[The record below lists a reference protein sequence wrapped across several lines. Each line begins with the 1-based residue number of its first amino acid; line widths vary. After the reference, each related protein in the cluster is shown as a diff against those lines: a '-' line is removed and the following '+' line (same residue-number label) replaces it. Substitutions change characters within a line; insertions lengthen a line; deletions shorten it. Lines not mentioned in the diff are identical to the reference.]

1 MSKKITTEIFIER
14 AKQVHGD
21 KYDYSKVDY
30 KKASEKVCI
39 ICPEHGEFW
48 QIPNNHWLGQGCPNC
63 CKNKK
68 LDTKSFIKK
77 AQEKYGNMYDYSKV
91 QYVDAKTKV
100 CIICPEHGEFWQAP
114 AHHLHGNKCPK
125 CFGTHRKTTDEFIKE
140 AMQIHGNRYD
150 YSETVYGKNINDPV
164 KIICKIHGPFW
175 QTPVHHINSKCGCP
189 KCNRSHGE
197 AFLANYFENNNIEY
211 KENYIVEVPIEIKP
225 TGIIK
230 VDFYLPKFNT
240 FVEYNGKQ
248 HYIMQEG
255 FGGQLKFDKQVQRDK
270 YLRKYCKE
278 NNINLIEIP
287 YTEKDIENYL
297 INKINECNDNSGSAR
312 KEILETSNS

>member
-1 MSKKITTEIFIER
+1 MKKLTTQEFIEK
-14 AKQVHGD
+14 AYKVHGN
-21 KYDYSKVDY
+21 KYDYSKVNY
-30 KKASEKVCI
+30 INSRSKVCI
-39 ICPEHGEFW
+39 ICPIHGEFF
-48 QIPNNHWLGQGCPNC
+48 QIANEHLCGAECPKCGFEKRGKQRRSN
-63 CKNKK
+63 
-68 LDTKSFIKK
+68 TEEFVKK
-77 AQEKYGNMYDYSKV
+77 AIQIHGNIYNYSKV
-91 QYVDAKTKV
+91 NYITSNEKV
-100 CIICPEHGEFWQAP
+100 EIICPIHGSFWQTP
-114 AHHLHGNKCPK
+114 SKHLCGRRCPK

-197 AFLANYFENNNIEY
+197 TFLADYFDNNNIKYE
-211 KENYIVEVPIEIKP
+211 ENFIVSVPIEIRP

-230 VDFYLPKFNT
+230 IDFYLPEYNT
-240 FVEYNGKQ
+240 FIEYNGKQ

-255 FGGQLKFDKQVQRDK
+255 FGGQLKFDKQVIRDE
-270 YLRKYCKE
+270 YLRRYCKE

-287 YTEKDIENYL
+287 YTEKDIKKFLEENL
-297 INKINECNDNSGSAR
+297 VK
-312 KEILETSNS
+312 